1 MWKDSNS
8 SNILEKAS
16 VLPVISQL
24 DSSTYAVLF
33 FFFLFL
39 PPLLIPLSSW
49 GFLFPS
55 LQVALPPVF
64 LSQKS
69 FFQNF
74 GPQLL
79 FPIPFP
85 WVLLHASL
93 ITSLSPKVVW
103 CLLIFLGLLLYLGS
117 QRALWPWFSSRGS
130 SGLMRSMKD
139 MGPPNITP
147 SSTYVLLSFSSI

>member
-1 MWKDSNS
+1 MQCC
-8 SNILEKAS
+8 L
-16 VLPVISQL
+16 
-24 DSSTYAVLF
+24 

-147 SSTYVLLSFSSI
+147 SSTYARVPVVMLFHLTCSHNRNRHCSQLSRLLILHRQ